1 VYAIRDAFGEA
12 IQKKTIF
19 VRGTVKRA
27 LQATFLLCLLFT
39 WWVPASFSAEEKDGV
54 VYYGNDDLRRPKR
67 SEPSESVARPGPK
80 VITVDPEIGWRH
92 VESLELAQKVSELVN
107 QCRTACDPKQTYDD
121 VQKMSDA
128 DVYRMWK
135 TSSRVHHTLE
145 RSSIPV
151 EAKSICL
158 RALVPCK
165 KIYEVELEIRQTRK
179 LTNK

>member
-1 VYAIRDAFGEA
+1 
-12 IQKKTIF
+12 
-19 VRGTVKRA
+19 VKRV
-27 LQATFLLCLLFT
+27 LQAAILLCLLFT
-39 WWVPASFSAEEKDGV
+39 CWVPACLSAEVKDGV
-54 VYYGNDDLRRPKR
+54 VYYGNDDLRTPKR
-67 SEPSESVARPGPK
+67 SEPSGPVARTGPK

-92 VESLELAQKVSELVN
+92 LESLELAQKVSELVT

-128 DVYRMWK
+128 DVHRMWK

-145 RSSIPV
+145 RSTIPP

-158 RALVPCK
+158 RALVPCE

>member
-1 VYAIRDAFGEA
+1 MFA
-12 IQKKTIF
+12 
-19 VRGTVKRA
+19 RGTVKH
-27 LQATFLLCLLFT
+27 TFGIAILLCLLFACR
-39 WWVPASFSAEEKDGV
+39 VPACFSAEVKDGV
-54 VYYGNDDLRRPKR
+54 VYYGNDDLQTPKR
-67 SEPSESVARPGPK
+67 SEPSDPATRSGPK

-92 VESLELAQKVSELVN
+92 LESLELAQKVTELVN
-107 QCRTACDPKQTYDD
+107 QCRTACDPKRTYDD

-128 DVYRMWK
+128 DVHRMWK

-145 RSSIPV
+145 RSTIPA

-158 RALVPCK
+158 RALVPCE